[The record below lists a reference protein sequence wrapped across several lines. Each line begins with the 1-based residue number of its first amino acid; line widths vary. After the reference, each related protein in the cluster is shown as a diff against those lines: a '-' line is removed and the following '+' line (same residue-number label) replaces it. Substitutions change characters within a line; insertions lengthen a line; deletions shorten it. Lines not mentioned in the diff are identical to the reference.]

1 MTGSY
6 GGVESALLRVL
17 DDICGPTR
25 FPVGLFS
32 PFFSERYASH
42 KGCDIRR
49 FSDRSPCQEC
59 ASGQTNFRQN
69 IQPIPLLSQIVVCL
83 VARLLK
89 LNKCAQNEQERWI
102 ERKRNEALQR
112 VEKTCLPWRYFLQS
126 GIRADEILT
135 C

>member
-1 MTGSY
+1 MTAGH
-6 GGVESALLRVL
+6 GGVEAALLRIL
-17 DDICGPTR
+17 DDICSPTR
-25 FPVGLFS
+25 LSVGLFS

-59 ASGQTNFRQN
+59 ASSQTNFRQN

-89 LNKCAQNEQERWI
+89 LNECAQNEQERWI
-102 ERKRNEALQR
+102 ERKRNEAVQR
-112 VEKTCLPWRYFLQS
+112 VEKTCLPRRHFLQS

-135 C
+135 Y